1 MCPLTVFDGIRL
13 GGGRQDNQIVFSPP
27 PGLTASLMTTLM
39 ALIWPN
45 SKIFVVIDAGE
56 SGPRND
62 TGAFLKEQNHN
73 FAERFKDSKW
83 VHKYLFSVDFLYVWT
98 S

>member
-1 MCPLTVFDGIRL
+1 MCSIKVFDGIRL
-13 GGGRQDNQIVFSPP
+13 VVVDKITKRVFSPP

-39 ALIWPN
+39 PLIWPN

-56 SGPRND
+56 NGPRND

-73 FAERFKDSKW
+73 FAERFNDSKW
-83 VHKYLFSVDFLYVWT
+83 VHK
-98 S
+98 